1 LNLYNED
8 TKQQISIFQG
18 EKYGQCLNAP
28 SFPNRRYPVMK
39 TFTLTGSLLLIAVLL
54 GAVVVPSDM
63 VYAQNAPCTI
73 RTVNGHYLTAVDGGG
88 RNRQA
93 IYTDATQANDLEHFA
108 LDVVGG
114 IPVIKTVNGY
124 YLTAV
129 GGGGRNSDVI
139 HTDATQ
145 AQAWE
150 RFDSEYLG
158 EARDGTWYAFKTV
171 NGHYLTAVGGG
182 GHRGELQDTLH
193 SDATKVDDWEKF
205 KVFCQGSGGPPGCL
219 VGKVLC

>member
-1 LNLYNED
+1 MD
-8 TKQQISIFQG
+8 SKQSLKGTSVPNGGYQAM
-18 EKYGQCLNAP
+18 KA
-28 SFPNRRYPVMK
+28 FPI
-39 TFTLTGSLLLIAVLL
+39 TSSLLLLAFLL
-54 GAVVVPSDM
+54 GPVALSADTA
-63 VYAQNAPCTI
+63 YAQSPAPCTI
-73 RTVNGHYLTAVDGGG
+73 RTVNGHYLTAAGGG
-88 RNRQA
+88 GLNHQA

-108 LDVVGG
+108 LEVVGG

-150 RFDSEYLG
+150 SLDLEYLG
-158 EARDGTWYAFKTV
+158 VARDGTWYAIKTV
-171 NGHYLTAVGGG
+171 NGNYLTAVGGG
-182 GHRGELQDTLH
+182 GHRGEPQDTLH

-205 KVFCQGSGGPPGCL
+205 KVFCQGDGGGLPQCL
-219 VGKVLC
+219 VGRVLC